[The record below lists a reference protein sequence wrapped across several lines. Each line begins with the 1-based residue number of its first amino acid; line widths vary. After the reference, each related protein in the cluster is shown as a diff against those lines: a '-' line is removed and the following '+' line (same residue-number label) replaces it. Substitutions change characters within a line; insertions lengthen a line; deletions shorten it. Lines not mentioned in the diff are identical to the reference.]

1 MLRRAGFGATGPQ
14 IDAVVNQDWSAYL
27 DEALDL
33 DPDTD
38 AGALATPRPMP
49 ASPAVPADGAG
60 DAALQEF
67 TRTLFDQMTD
77 LTSWWVR
84 RMAAVHEPVHEK
96 PTLLWHNHFAT
107 LAQKVPAAEWMGK
120 QDQKLRTLKLGDF
133 HTLAYAMLTDSAMLF
148 WLDGVHNSA
157 GAANENL
164 SREFMTLFT
173 LGHGSGHT
181 EEDVRQGARALTGWF
196 IGPVGQA
203 EIAPGHHD
211 STDKTVMGVK
221 GDLDESDFCDIVLRQ
236 PNSAGFVASKLW
248 RMLASDTDP
257 SAPTL
262 QRLVSAY
269 GPGRDVKSLTKAI
282 LLDPE
287 SADRAGTVVNT
298 PVSV

>member
-1 MLRRAGFGATGPQ
+1 MIAHRKTGATGPQ

-38 AGALATPRPMP
+38 PGALATPRPMP
-49 ASPAVPADGAG
+49 VSPAVPADGAG

-96 PTLLWHNHFAT
+96 LTLLWHNHFAT
-107 LAQKVPAAEWMGK
+107 SAQKVPAAEWMGK
-120 QDQKLRTLKLGDF
+120 QNQKLRTLKLGDF

-148 WLDGVHNSA
+148 WLDGVRNSA

-164 SREFMTLFT
+164 SREFMELFT
-173 LGHGSGHT
+173 LGHGNGHT

-196 IGPVGQA
+196 IAQRARPRSPPSTTT
-203 EIAPGHHD
+203 APTRP
-211 STDKTVMGVK
+211 SW
-221 GDLDESDFCDIVLRQ
+221 
-236 PNSAGFVASKLW
+236 ASKATSTSPISVTSCSANRTRPASSPRSCGECW
-248 RMLASDTDP
+248 RATP
-257 SAPTL
+257 IRRHRRCNPWCPPT
-262 QRLVSAY
+262 V
-269 GPGRDVKSLTKAI
+269 
-282 LLDPE
+282 LD
-287 SADRAGTVVNT
+287 GTSNR
-298 PVSV
+298 

>member
-1 MLRRAGFGATGPQ
+1 
-14 IDAVVNQDWSAYL
+14 
-27 DEALDL
+27 
-33 DPDTD
+33 
-38 AGALATPRPMP
+38 
-49 ASPAVPADGAG
+49 
-60 DAALQEF
+60 
-67 TRTLFDQMTD
+67 
-77 LTSWWVR
+77 
-84 RMAAVHEPVHEK
+84 
-96 PTLLWHNHFAT
+96 
-107 LAQKVPAAEWMGK
+107 
-120 QDQKLRTLKLGDF
+120 
-133 HTLAYAMLTDSAMLF
+133 
-148 WLDGVHNSA
+148 
-157 GAANENL
+157 
-164 SREFMTLFT
+164 
-173 LGHGSGHT
+173 
-181 EEDVRQGARALTGWF
+181 
-196 IGPVGQA
+196 VGQA

-282 LLDPE
+282 LLDPG

>member
-1 MLRRAGFGATGPQ
+1 MIAHRKTGATGPQ

-38 AGALATPRPMP
+38 PGALATPRPMRV
-49 ASPAVPADGAG
+49 SPAVPADGAG

-96 PTLLWHNHFAT
+96 LTLLWHNHFAT
-107 LAQKVPAAEWMGK
+107 SAQKVPAAEWMGK
-120 QDQKLRTLKLGDF
+120 QNQKLRTLKLGDF

-148 WLDGVHNSA
+148 WLDGVRNSA

-164 SREFMTLFT
+164 SREFMELFT
-173 LGHGSGHT
+173 LGHGNGHT

-196 IGPVGQA
+196 IAQRARPRS
-203 EIAPGHHD
+203 PP
-211 STDKTVMGVK
+211 STTTASTRPSWASKAT
-221 GDLDESDFCDIVLRQ
+221 STSPI
-236 PNSAGFVASKLW
+236 SVASCSANRTRPASSPRSCGECW
-248 RMLASDTDP
+248 RATP
-257 SAPTL
+257 IRRHRRCNPWCPPT
-262 QRLVSAY
+262 V
-269 GPGRDVKSLTKAI
+269 
-282 LLDPE
+282 LD
-287 SADRAGTVVNT
+287 GTSNR
-298 PVSV
+298 